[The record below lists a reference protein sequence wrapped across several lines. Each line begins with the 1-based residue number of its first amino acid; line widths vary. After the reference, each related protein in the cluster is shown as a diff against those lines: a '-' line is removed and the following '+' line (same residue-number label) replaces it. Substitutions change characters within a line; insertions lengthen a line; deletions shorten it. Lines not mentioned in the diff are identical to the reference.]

1 MGRGKRLTGEMEGH
15 TEILTHEEVLQI
27 LSEMAR
33 KGSVS
38 AASVLE
44 RVLRARAEETNVDD
58 ELDRILR
65 RDY

>member
-1 MGRGKRLTGEMEGH
+1 MGRGKHLTGELEGQ

-33 KGSVS
+33 KGSVT

-44 RVLRARAEETNVDD
+44 RVLRAQAEETNVDD

-65 RDY
+65 DY